1 MNEHSLVRSYALIL
15 IRQRTTFK
23 GMSRIDT
30 GDKKAA
36 TAYVIAKHCW
46 TGAVADSRF
55 CVLDA
60 LLAKGKKCSSVIVL
74 PSFLRWR
81 ARFETPRAVAET

>member
-36 TAYVIAKHCW
+36 TVFRK
-46 TGAVADSRF
+46 
-55 CVLDA
+55 
-60 LLAKGKKCSSVIVL
+60 
-74 PSFLRWR
+74 
-81 ARFETPRAVAET
+81 AEKQW